1 MRIMYPVLLLIM
13 LVSMILAKKGGESLT
28 NSPYVLE
35 KVSKLP
41 AGYEK
46 NDTSQVWKVTFVSLR
61 YSKSLT
67 NKDLDSLYSEAFV
80 CMDQFIFFAEWGG
93 IILSDISCIEGQEEG
108 EAMSF
113 LFSVSKKVDKEKL
126 TKILE
131 ESFFGPPTKKADAC
145 RLFPF

>member
-1 MRIMYPVLLLIM
+1 MKIMYL
-13 LVSMILAKKGGESLT
+13 ILALVIITAVLVEKKAGENLT
-28 NSPYVLE
+28 DSPYVLE

-41 AGYEK
+41 VGYEK
-46 NDTSQVWKVTFVSLR
+46 NDTSQVWKVTFVSLQ

-80 CMDQFIFFAEWGG
+80 CMDQFIFFAELDSLV
-93 IILSDISCIEGQEEG
+93 LSDISCIEGQKEG

-113 LFSVSKKVDKEKL
+113 LFRVSKKVDKEKL
-126 TKILE
+126 VKILE
-131 ESFFGPPTKKADAC
+131 QSFFGSPTKKADAC